1 MDPQS
6 KHKISTYLSRKE
18 EIKRN
23 IECRYKNN
31 IEISQRLE
39 QNNAFLQRKRAKI
52 SKKMI
57 V

>member
-6 KHKISTYLSRKE
+6 KHEISTYLSRKE

-39 QNNAFLQRKRAKI
+39 QNNAFL
-52 SKKMI
+52 
-57 V
+57 